1 MQIRIDFS
9 WMWVQ
14 VEVVGMSMYEP
25 YDDSLLASDVK
36 INYFMQSVFRAQLI
50 EEKNENSSF

>member
-25 YDDSLLASDVK
+25 YDDSLLASDAK

-50 EEKNENSSF
+50 EEKN